1 MKSELIKP
9 PKVAVVLA
17 SYNERDNIGPLLSKI
32 AYTLDPYDYE
42 IVIVDD
48 NSPDRTYEVVKA
60 MSATYPIQLIRRPKK
75 MGLASAVLTGF
86 LSSEGDY
93 LVCLDADGQHD
104 PEVIPRMIEE
114 LEKGADIVVG
124 SRFVGGDI
132 DPKWSHNRN
141 LMSHVATFLASPFT
155 SVKDP
160 MSGFFAVRRGVLESI
175 SDWYLIGYK
184 VLLEILVKARSAK
197 VVEIPIH
204 FGVRH
209 YGRSKL
215 NWREVLLYLIL
226 ITKLFWWRIRSGA
239 TAQDDSVQL
248 SPVQQE

>member
-1 MKSELIKP
+1 MKADLGNS
-9 PKVAVVLA
+9 PKISVVLA
-17 SYNERDNIGPLLSKI
+17 SYNERENIGPLLSKI
-32 AYTLDPYDYE
+32 AYTLEPYDYE
-42 IVIVDD
+42 IVVVDD

-60 MSATYPIQLIRRPKK
+60 MSATYPIKLIRRPKK

-114 LEKGADIVVG
+114 LEKGADVVVG

-141 LMSHVATFLASPFT
+141 LMSHVATLLASPFT
-155 SVKDP
+155 PVKDP
-160 MSGFFAVRRGVLESI
+160 MSGFFAVKRWVLESI

-197 VVEIPIH
+197 VVEVPIH

-209 YGRSKL
+209 YGQSKL
-215 NWREVLLYLIL
+215 DWKEVVLYLIL
-226 ITKLFWWRIRSGA
+226 ISKLLWWRMRSKT
-239 TAQDDSVQL
+239 TAQDDLVQPA
-248 SPVQQE
+248 PVRRE